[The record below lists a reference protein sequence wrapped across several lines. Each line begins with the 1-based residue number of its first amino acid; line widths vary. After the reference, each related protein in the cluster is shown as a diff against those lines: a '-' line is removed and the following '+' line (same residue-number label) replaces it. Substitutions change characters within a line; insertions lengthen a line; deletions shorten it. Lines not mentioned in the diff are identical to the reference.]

1 MYRVLLF
8 NGGIYKFDQMQEYL
22 EDVGGILVREDRLQI
37 TRGSS
42 FLSEEVR
49 VMLIVPLKEVENVKS
64 LANEIKGEIEV
75 LEIDPNLKNEFL
87 SIISIYNILSLTNN
101 WLNLEEIEELMECP
115 CQSNICREDEQ
126 CTFNEI
132 RNTLEK
138 MSTLKI
144 LDIKELNGVQEFR
157 IAQKEKII

>member
-8 NGGIYKFDQMQEYL
+8 SGGIYKFDQLQEYL
-22 EDVGGILVREDRLQI
+22 EDVGGILIREDRLQI

-49 VMLIVPLKEVENVKS
+49 VMLIVPIKEVEPIKS

-75 LEIDPNLKNEFL
+75 LKIEQNLKNEYI
-87 SIISIYNILSLTNN
+87 SIISIYNILSQANN
-101 WLNLEEIEELMECP
+101 WRNIEEIIELMECP
-115 CQSNICREDEQ
+115 CQSNICRENEQ

-132 RNTLEK
+132 KNTLEK
-138 MSTLKI
+138 MMSLKI
-144 LDIKELNGVQEFR
+144 LEMREQLGKQEFR
-157 IAQKEKII
+157 IPQEEK